1 MTSRKPEGPLDQI
14 LLLLFLAL
22 TGIGLVQVFSTSFI
36 FATESHSDGMFFLK
50 KQLMYSLLAFGAL
63 FTCAYIPWKW
73 FEKLAPL
80 LWFAGFCLLLATFV
94 PGVGVKAGGATRW
107 IGLPMGFRFQPS
119 ELMKVT
125 LPLYFSYLLVHP
137 MEWLGRYR
145 WAFRLTSIFLPLSV
159 LLLQPDFGSFAAL
172 LMVVILLLVAFG
184 LRWSYIVTAAI
195 STSLLFFVLIMESPY
210 RRARLFSY
218 LDPWSEKNQAGFQL
232 IQSLLSFR
240 SGGLAGVGLGQGQGK
255 LFFLPE
261 AHTDFTLAVLGE
273 EVGFLGVFIVMSFF
287 GFLIYRGFQIALRA
301 TSEFERSTALGLIM
315 VFSLSVFVNVGV
327 ALGILPTKGLALP
340 FLSYGGSSLITLGII
355 FGLLLNIRRR
365 ISHWAKR

>member
-1 MTSRKPEGPLDQI
+1 MTRRKPEGPLDQI
-14 LLLLFLAL
+14 LLLLFLTL

-36 FATESHSDGMFFLK
+36 FATESHGDGMFFLK
-50 KQLMYSLLAFGAL
+50 KQLMFTVLAFIAL
-63 FTCAYIPWKW
+63 FVCAYFPWKW
-73 FEKLAPL
+73 FERLAPL
-80 LWFAGFCLLLATFV
+80 LWIVCALLLLATFV
-94 PGVGVKAGGATRW
+94 PGVGVKAGGASRW
-107 IGLPMGFRFQPS
+107 IGLPFGFRLQPS
-119 ELMKVT
+119 ELMKVA
-125 LPLYFSYLLVHP
+125 LPFYFSYLLVHP
-137 MEWLGRYR
+137 MEWLGKHR
-145 WAFRLTSIFLPLSV
+145 WTFRILSLFLPLGI
-159 LLLQPDFGSFAAL
+159 LLFQPDFGSFAVM
-172 LMVVILLLVAFG
+172 LMVLILLLVAFG
-184 LRWSYIVTAAI
+184 LRWSYIITATI
-195 STSLLFFVLIMESPY
+195 STSLLFFILIMESPY

-218 LDPWSEKNQAGFQL
+218 LDPWSERNQSGFQL

-273 EVGFLGVFIVMSFF
+273 ELGFCGVFIVLSLF

-301 TSEFERSTALGLIM
+301 SSEFERSVALGLIM
-315 VFSLSVFVNVGV
+315 IFSLSVFVNVGV

-365 ISHWAKR
+365 INHWAKR